1 MKRSFLILS
10 SALLLMLIASCSDN
24 VKMESE
30 EEAEY
35 NDSVAACIYR
45 NGNPKAGT
53 EEYRRVEDMCER
65 Y

>member
-1 MKRSFLILS
+1 
-10 SALLLMLIASCSDN
+10 MLFAGCSDN

>member
-1 MKRSFLILS
+1 MVSLFFIFG
-10 SALLLMLIASCSDN
+10 CSDN
-24 VKMESE
+24 VKMESKK
-30 EEAEY
+30 EAEY

-65 Y
+65 

>member
-1 MKRSFLILS
+1 MKLS
-10 SALLLMLIASCSDN
+10 LALSLLLTLFAGCSDN